1 MAGGWVLEDGEGS
14 GPGQGLTVLLR
25 DWPSQCLPCQ
35 RLRGLRQS
43 TNSPLRGSFLALPTQ
58 GLTAFACCIQGL
70 TSAPKPASS
79 PVSRASVSPTR
90 VRGPH
95 ATTPSRV
102 GDPSCLLQSW
112 LRAGERE
119 ARISQGP
126 CLPGLLGRGG
136 AGGAGGAAGL
146 VVPSWACNYGFQPG
160 SEEGAAQ
167 RAGLRWRL
175 PSPWTSEAAH
185 PLSPLSGS
193 LAPGCPT
200 PARARPAGEP
210 ASEGV
215 PMSEGTHLDLPPQ
228 PQPPSHRA
236 GLPT

>member
-1 MAGGWVLEDGEGS
+1 MSAPSGAQAEHKLPSSGVFLSPADS
-14 GPGQGLTVLLR
+14 GPDCLCLLHPR
-25 DWPSQCLPCQ
+25 PDLS
-35 RLRGLRQS
+35 
-43 TNSPLRGSFLALPTQ
+43 
-58 GLTAFACCIQGL
+58 
-70 TSAPKPASS
+70 PKPASS
-79 PVSRASVSPTR
+79 PVSRASVSSTR

-112 LRAGERE
+112 PRAGERE